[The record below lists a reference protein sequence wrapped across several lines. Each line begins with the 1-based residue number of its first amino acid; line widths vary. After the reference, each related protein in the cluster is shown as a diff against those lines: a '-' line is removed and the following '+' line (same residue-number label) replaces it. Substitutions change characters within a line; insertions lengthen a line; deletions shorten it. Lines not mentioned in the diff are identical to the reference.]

1 MSLNVRMKTF
11 NNVKH
16 LDLIHLKFGGSFFTC
31 LAMLALKSKDGISS
45 TIKENVLNIFLNIFI
60 CTLSFPY
67 LTLLS

>member
-16 LDLIHLKFGGSFFTC
+16 LDVIHLKFEDSFFTC

-45 TIKENVLNIFLNIFI
+45 TIKENV
-60 CTLSFPY
+60 P
-67 LTLLS
+67 